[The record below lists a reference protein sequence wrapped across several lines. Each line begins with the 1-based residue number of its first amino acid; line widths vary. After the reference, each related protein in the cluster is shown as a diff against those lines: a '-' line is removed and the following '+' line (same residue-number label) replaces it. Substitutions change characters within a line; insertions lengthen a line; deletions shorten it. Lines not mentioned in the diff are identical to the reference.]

1 MELIWIGRVPLTRRS
16 FVNIVDDMIRFS
28 EVRLDISQT
37 IDTMETKTKLY
48 VYTFNILPSK
58 IFLILFLRYQIRRY
72 GSINY
77 LETVIGSIYP
87 PSESRMGFSRRSK
100 QDWTRER
107 EKGKSG
113 KIEGNSVQSAC
124 TYREGNV
131 VLLETCLGTSRAY
144 LKTRR

>member
-16 FVNIVDDMIRFS
+16 FVNIIDDMIRFS

-77 LETVIGSIYP
+77 LETVIGSIYSPSFP
-87 PSESRMGFSRRSK
+87 PSEWDSRDDRSK
-100 QDWTRER
+100 IGRER
-107 EKGKSG
+107 ERK
-113 KIEGNSVQSAC
+113 EN
-124 TYREGNV
+124 RE
-131 VLLETCLGTSRAY
+131 
-144 LKTRR
+144 K